1 MKSMKDFLHHFFLP
15 RISNNYRARILH
27 HKFLLGFIL
36 FFFSAG
42 LLMSFVRTNY
52 PTVLGT
58 FSDISTEQ
66 LLVLTNQKRQENG
79 ISPLSLND
87 NLSQAAANKAADMFS
102 KNYWAHNAPDG
113 TTPWVFIKGAGY
125 NYIYAGEN
133 LARGFNNATE
143 VVNAWMASPEHKK
156 NMLSSNY
163 QNVGFAVSTGNLSG
177 EETVL
182 IVEMFGSTN
191 YAPAPV
197 AKEPEKPETVNIASG
212 SPSAVANTEALPET
226 ETLGDQK
233 EKSQQPKQ
241 IAIAI
246 NPVSQV
252 KPLVDSQVLSQVSI
266 KVLLA
271 MFIGVLLLDM
281 IIIERKKVLRF
292 VGHNL
297 DHVFFFGLM
306 LLIVIILARGS
317 II

>member
-1 MKSMKDFLHHFFLP
+1 MKDFLHHLFLP
-15 RISNNYRARILH
+15 KITNNYRARVLH
-27 HKFLLGFIL
+27 HKFLLGFIV

-42 LLMSFVRTNY
+42 VLMSYVRTNY

-58 FSDISTEQ
+58 FSDISTQQ
-66 LLVLTNQKRQENG
+66 LLVITNEKRQENG
-79 ISPLSLND
+79 VAPLSLND
-87 NLSQAAANKAADMFS
+87 SLSQAAANKAADMFS

-133 LARGFNNATE
+133 LARGFNNASE

-156 NMLSSNY
+156 NMLSPNY

-177 EETVL
+177 EDTVL

-191 YAPAPV
+191 FAPAPV
-197 AKEPEKPETVNIASG
+197 AKATEKPATVNVVASG
-212 SPSAVANTEALPET
+212 SPSAVAKTETKPET

-233 EKSQQPKQ
+233 AKEAKPKEV
-241 IAIAI
+241 AV
-246 NPVSQV
+246 NYTPQV
-252 KPLVDSQVLSQVSI
+252 KPLVDSQILSQVTL
-266 KVLLA
+266 KVLLS

-297 DHVFFFGLM
+297 DHVFFFALM
-306 LLIVIILARGS
+306 LLIVIILVRGS

>member
-1 MKSMKDFLHHFFLP
+1 MKDFLRHLFLP
-15 RISNNYRARILH
+15 KITNNYRARVLH
-27 HKFLLGFIL
+27 HKFLLGFIV

-42 LLMSFVRTNY
+42 VLMSYVRTNY

-58 FSDISTEQ
+58 FSDISTQQ
-66 LLVLTNQKRQENG
+66 LLVITNEKRQESG
-79 ISPLSLND
+79 VAPLSLND
-87 NLSQAAANKAADMFS
+87 SLSQAAANKAADMFS

-133 LARGFNNATE
+133 LARGFNNASE

-156 NMLSSNY
+156 NMLSPNY

-191 YAPAPV
+191 FAPAPV
-197 AKEPEKPETVNIASG
+197 AKASEKPATVNVVASG
-212 SPSAVANTEALPET
+212 SPSAVAKTETKPET

-233 EKSQQPKQ
+233 DKETKPKEL
-241 IAIAI
+241 AV
-246 NPVSQV
+246 NSTPQV
-252 KPLVDSQVLSQVSI
+252 KPLVDSQILSQVTL
-266 KVLLA
+266 KVLLS

-306 LLIVIILARGS
+306 LLIVIILVRGS